1 MTTRLVLAWPLL
13 AAAGLLGCASVRT
26 ADTAAPHGATYHAV
40 VTGSR
45 VPQPATAGS
54 TQLHADVQ
62 HQVIGVTALQS
73 TGQAPDD
80 LGAALRTLDPRI
92 R

>member
-1 MTTRLVLAWPLL
+1 MSTRLILAGPLL
-13 AAAGLLGCASVRT
+13 AAAGLLGCASVRS
-26 ADTAAPHGATYHAV
+26 AHTAAPTAATYRAV

-45 VPQPATAGS
+45 LPQPATASG
-54 TQLHADVQ
+54 TPLHADVQ
-62 HQVIGVTALQS
+62 HQVIGVNALQS

-80 LGAALRTLDPRI
+80 LGAALRTLDPRF